1 MIRNVN
7 EIFEWTIEKVSQLRL
22 RPGGGIDDTRLDTK
36 NMNLGGLVSLLKNN
50 DIIMAIGVVIIVV
63 MMIIPLP
70 PMLLDILLTLNI
82 SLSIIILLVC
92 LFVKEP
98 LEYSSFPIILL
109 IATIF
114 RLGLNIS
121 STRLILL
128 YGSAGEVI
136 HSFGQFVVGGN
147 YIVGFIIFILLVV
160 INFMVITGGATR
172 VAEVSARFTLDS
184 MPGKQLSIDAD
195 LNSGLINEEQA
206 KARRRKLEREA
217 DFYGTMDG
225 ASKFV
230 KGDATAGIIITVVN
244 IFAGIVI
251 GVWQLKMDIMS
262 SLSTYTILTV
272 GDGLVSQLPALLIS
286 FSTGLIVSRAS
297 GQEESLSDDIKKE
310 MFSNPIVLSI
320 VSVLLIL
327 MGLVPGMPTV
337 PFIIVAIG
345 LGWMAFKKNKLDE
358 EKKVEAEKEQKE
370 EKINEGKV
378 SKKKKKATRESV
390 MELLNVETIEME
402 IGYRLVPLLD
412 VEQGGDL
419 LERIAQIRRQTALDL
434 GIVLPSI
441 RVRDNLQLSPNSYQI
456 KLKGVPIEVGE
467 VYPDRTLAMN
477 SGGSDND
484 LSVNGISAIEPAFGL
499 PAIWVEEADREMVET
514 YGYTVVSPS
523 AVISTH
529 LTEVIKKNAAE
540 IVSRADVQQLIENLK
555 KEVSEEYVSDLMKDI
570 NAAEVQQILY
580 NLLKERVSVRDLKTI
595 LEVISLQSRVSKNA
609 DYLTEQVRQAL
620 ARSICKQNLADT
632 GELLAVTL
640 APDVEN
646 TIAQGVSPDGTSLT
660 LDPEFTRKLLDTLNY
675 ELEKAITSSG
685 SQPVLLCSSPIRL
698 PFRRLI
704 ERTYPQIAVMSY
716 NEISNNVKA
725 KSIGVVRIMQ
735 SKV

>member
-1 MIRNVN
+1 
-7 EIFEWTIEKVSQLRL
+7 
-22 RPGGGIDDTRLDTK
+22 
-36 NMNLGGLVSLLKNN
+36 MNLGALASFLKNN
-50 DIIMAIGVVIIVV
+50 DILMAIGIVVIVA

-82 SLSIIILLVC
+82 SLSVIILLVC
-92 LFVKEP
+92 LFIKEP

-109 IATIF
+109 VATIF
-114 RLGLNIS
+114 RLGLNVS

-128 YGSAGEVI
+128 HGAAGEVI
-136 HSFGQFVVGGN
+136 NSFGQFVVGGN

-195 LNSGLINEEQA
+195 LNSGLINEDQA

-251 GVWQLKMDIMS
+251 GMWQMKMDIMTA
-262 SLSTYTILTV
+262 LNTFTILTV

-286 FSTGLIVSRAS
+286 FATGLIVSRAS

-310 MFSNPIVLSI
+310 MFSNPIVLAI
-320 VSVLLIL
+320 VSVLLFL
-327 MGLVPGMPTV
+327 LGMVPGMPTL
-337 PFIIVAIG
+337 PFIIVSLAIG
-345 LGWMAFKKNKLDE
+345 WLAYSKNKV
-358 EKKVEAEKEQKE
+358 EKVKKE
-370 EKINEGKV
+370 EEVKAAQKAQKQESGLGKV
-378 SKKKKKATRESV
+378 AKKKKKATRESV

-441 RVRDNLQLSPNSYQI
+441 RVRDNLQLPPNSYQI
-456 KLKGVPIEVGE
+456 KLKGVAIESGE
-467 VYPDRTLAMN
+467 VYPDRSLAMN
-477 SGGSDND
+477 AGGSDND
-484 LSVNGISAIEPAFGL
+484 LGINGISAIEPAFGL
-499 PAIWVEEADREMVET
+499 PAIWVEEKDREIAEN

-540 IVSRADVQQLIENLK
+540 IISRADIQQLIDNLK
-555 KEVSEEYVSDLMKDI
+555 KEVSEEYVADLMKDLSV
-570 NAAEVQQILY
+570 AEVQQIIY
-580 NLLKERVSVRDLKTI
+580 NLLRERVSVRDLKTI

-620 ARSICKQNLADT
+620 SRSICKQNLADT

-640 APDVEN
+640 APEVEN
-646 TIAQGVSPDGTSLT
+646 TIAQGVSPDGSSLT
-660 LDPEFTRKLLDTLNY
+660 LDPEFTRQLLDNLNY
-675 ELEKAITSSG
+675 ELEKAISSSG
-685 SQPVLLCSSPIRL
+685 NQPVLLCSSPIRL

-725 KSIGVVRIMQ
+725 KSIGVV
-735 SKV
+735 KVAAARV

>member
-1 MIRNVN
+1 
-7 EIFEWTIEKVSQLRL
+7 
-22 RPGGGIDDTRLDTK
+22 
-36 NMNLGGLVSLLKNN
+36 MNFGALSSLLKNN
-50 DIIMAIGVVIIVV
+50 DIIMAIGIVIIVA

-82 SLSIIILLVC
+82 SLSVIILLVC
-92 LFVKEP
+92 LFIKEP

-109 IATIF
+109 VATIF
-114 RLGLNIS
+114 RLGLNVS

-128 YGSAGEVI
+128 HGSAGEVI
-136 HSFGQFVVGGN
+136 NSFGQFVVGGN

-195 LNSGLINEEQA
+195 LNSGLINEDQA

-251 GVWQLKMDIMS
+251 GLWQMKMDIMTA
-262 SLSTYTILTV
+262 LNTFTILTV

-297 GQEESLSDDIKKE
+297 GQDDSLSDDIKKE

-320 VSVLLIL
+320 VAVLLFL
-327 MGLVPGMPTV
+327 LGMVPGMPTI
-337 PFIIVAIG
+337 PFIMVSIA
-345 LGWMAFKKNKLDE
+345 LGWLAYSKNKVEKAKKIEETKVKEENKID
-358 EKKVEAEKEQKE
+358 EKKL
-370 EKINEGKV
+370 G
-378 SKKKKKATRESV
+378 KKKKKATRESV

-456 KLKGVPIEVGE
+456 KLKGVPIESGE
-467 VYPDRTLAMN
+467 VYPDRSLAMN

-484 LSVNGISAIEPAFGL
+484 LGINGISAIEPAFGL
-499 PAIWVEEADREMVET
+499 PAIWVEEKDKEIAET

-570 NAAEVQQILY
+570 TTAEVQQILY
-580 NLLKERVSVRDLKTI
+580 NLLRERVSVRDLKTI

-640 APDVEN
+640 APEVEN
-646 TIAQGVSPDGTSLT
+646 TIAQGISPDGSSLT

-675 ELEKAITSSG
+675 ELEKAITTSG
-685 SQPVLLCSSPIRL
+685 CQPVLLCSSPIRL

-735 SKV
+735 PKV

>member
-1 MIRNVN
+1 
-7 EIFEWTIEKVSQLRL
+7 
-22 RPGGGIDDTRLDTK
+22 
-36 NMNLGGLVSLLKNN
+36 MNLGALASFLKNN
-50 DIIMAIGVVIIVV
+50 DILMAIGIVVIVA

-82 SLSIIILLVC
+82 SLSVIILLVC
-92 LFVKEP
+92 LFIKEP

-109 IATIF
+109 VATIF
-114 RLGLNIS
+114 RLGLNVS

-128 YGSAGEVI
+128 HGAAGEVI
-136 HSFGQFVVGGN
+136 NSFGQFVVGGN

-195 LNSGLINEEQA
+195 LNSGLINEDQA
-206 KARRRKLEREA
+206 KQRRRKLEREA

-251 GVWQLKMDIMS
+251 GLWQMKMDIMTA
-262 SLSTYTILTV
+262 LNTFTILTV

-297 GQEESLSDDIKKE
+297 GQDDSLSDDIKKE
-310 MFSNPIVLSI
+310 MFSNPIVLAI
-320 VSVLLIL
+320 VSVLLFL
-327 MGLVPGMPTV
+327 LGMVPGMPTL
-337 PFIIVAIG
+337 PFLCVAVG
-345 LGWMAFKKNKLDE
+345 LGWLAYRKNKALTAKKAEE
-358 EKKVEAEKEQKE
+358 EKAKE
-370 EKINEGKV
+370 EAQKQDGKGKIN
-378 SKKKKKATRESV
+378 KKKKKATRESV

-441 RVRDNLQLSPNSYQI
+441 RVRDNLQLPPNNYQI
-456 KLKGVPIEVGE
+456 KLKGVPIESGE
-467 VYPDRTLAMN
+467 VYPDRSLAMN
-477 SGGSDND
+477 AGGSGND
-484 LSVNGISAIEPAFGL
+484 LGLNGISAIEPAFGL
-499 PAIWVEEADREMVET
+499 PALWLDSKDKEIAENA
-514 YGYTVVSPS
+514 GYTVVSPS

-540 IVSRADVQQLIENLK
+540 IISRSDIQQLIDNLK
-555 KEVSEEYVSDLMKDI
+555 KEVSEEYVSDLMKDLSV
-570 NAAEVQQILY
+570 AEVQQIIV

-595 LEVISLQSRVSKNA
+595 LEVLSLQSRVSKNA

-640 APDVEN
+640 APEVEN
-646 TIAQGVSPDGTSLT
+646 TIAQGVSPDGSSLT
-660 LDPEFTRKLLDTLNY
+660 LDPEFTRKMLDNLNS
-675 ELEKAITSSG
+675 ELERAISSSG
-685 SQPVLLCSSPIRL
+685 NQPVLLCSSPIRL

-725 KSIGVVRIMQ
+725 KSIGVVR
-735 SKV
+735 VAPARV

>member
-1 MIRNVN
+1 
-7 EIFEWTIEKVSQLRL
+7 
-22 RPGGGIDDTRLDTK
+22 
-36 NMNLGGLVSLLKNN
+36 MNLGGLASLLKNN
-50 DIIMAIGVVIIVV
+50 DILMAIGIVIIVV

-70 PMLLDILLTLNI
+70 PMMLDILLTLNI
-82 SLSIIILLVC
+82 SLSVIILLVC

-109 IATIF
+109 VATIF
-114 RLGLNIS
+114 RLGLNVS

-128 YGSAGEVI
+128 NGSAGEVI

-251 GVWQLKMDIMS
+251 GLWQLKMDIMTA
-262 SLSTYTILTV
+262 LSTFTILTV

-310 MFSNPIVLSI
+310 MFSNPMVLGI
-320 VSVLLIL
+320 VSVLLFL
-327 MGLVPGMPTV
+327 LGMVPGMPTI
-337 PFIIVAIG
+337 PFLLVAAS
-345 LGWMAFKKNKLDE
+345 LGWMAFKKDKAD
-358 EKKVEAEKEQKE
+358 KVQKVEEAKAAEEAKKE
-370 EKINEGKV
+370 EAGLGKV
-378 SKKKKKATRESV
+378 AKKKKKATRESV

-441 RVRDNLQLSPNSYQI
+441 RVRDNLQLPPNTYQI
-456 KLKGVPIEVGE
+456 KLKGVPIESGE
-467 VYPDRTLAMN
+467 VYPDRSLAMN
-477 SGGSDND
+477 AGGSDND
-484 LSVNGISAIEPAFGL
+484 LGINGISAIEPAFGL
-499 PAIWVEEADREMVET
+499 PAIWVEEKDKEIAET

-529 LTEVIKKNAAE
+529 LTEVIKKNSAE
-540 IVSRADVQQLIENLK
+540 IVSRADIQQLIDNLK
-555 KEVSEEYVSDLMKDI
+555 KEVSEEYVSDLMKDLTV
-570 NAAEVQQILY
+570 AEVQQIVY

-595 LEVISLQSRVSKNA
+595 LEVLSLQSRVSKNA

-620 ARSICKQNLADT
+620 SRSICKQNLADT

-640 APDVEN
+640 APEVEN
-646 TIAQGVSPDGTSLT
+646 TIAQGVSPDGSSLT
-660 LDPEFTRKLLDTLNY
+660 LDPEFTRKLLDNLNY
-675 ELEKAITSSG
+675 ELERAISSSG
-685 SQPVLLCSSPIRL
+685 NQPVLLCSSPIRL

-725 KSIGVVRIMQ
+725 KSIGVIRVTAAN
-735 SKV
+735 V

>member
-1 MIRNVN
+1 
-7 EIFEWTIEKVSQLRL
+7 
-22 RPGGGIDDTRLDTK
+22 
-36 NMNLGGLVSLLKNN
+36 MNLGALASFLKNN
-50 DIIMAIGVVIIVV
+50 DILMAIGIVVIVA

-82 SLSIIILLVC
+82 SLSVIILLVC
-92 LFVKEP
+92 LFIKEP

-109 IATIF
+109 VATIF
-114 RLGLNIS
+114 RLGLNVS

-128 YGSAGEVI
+128 HGAAGEVI
-136 HSFGQFVVGGN
+136 NSFGQFVVGGN

-195 LNSGLINEEQA
+195 LNSGLINEDQA
-206 KARRRKLEREA
+206 KQRRRKLEREA

-251 GVWQLKMDIMS
+251 GLWQMKMDIMTA
-262 SLSTYTILTV
+262 LNTFTILTV

-297 GQEESLSDDIKKE
+297 GQDDSLSDDIKKE
-310 MFSNPIVLSI
+310 MFSNPIVLAI
-320 VSVLLIL
+320 VSVLLFL
-327 MGLVPGMPTV
+327 LGMVPGMPTL
-337 PFIIVAIG
+337 PFLCVAVG
-345 LGWMAFKKNKLDE
+345 LGWLAYSKNKALTAKKAEE
-358 EKKVEAEKEQKE
+358 EKAKE
-370 EKINEGKV
+370 EAQKQDGKGKIN
-378 SKKKKKATRESV
+378 KKKKKATRESV

-441 RVRDNLQLSPNSYQI
+441 RVRDNLQLPPNNYQI
-456 KLKGVPIEVGE
+456 KLKGVPIESGE
-467 VYPDRTLAMN
+467 VYPDRSLAMN
-477 SGGSDND
+477 AGGSGND
-484 LSVNGISAIEPAFGL
+484 LGLNGISAIEPAFGL
-499 PAIWVEEADREMVET
+499 PALWLDSKDKEIAENA
-514 YGYTVVSPS
+514 GYTVVSPS

-540 IVSRADVQQLIENLK
+540 IISRSDIQQLIDNLK
-555 KEVSEEYVSDLMKDI
+555 KEVSEEYVSDLMKDLSV
-570 NAAEVQQILY
+570 AEVQQIIV

-595 LEVISLQSRVSKNA
+595 LEVLSLQSRVSKNA

-640 APDVEN
+640 APEVEN
-646 TIAQGVSPDGTSLT
+646 TIAQGVSPDGSSLT
-660 LDPEFTRKLLDTLNY
+660 LDPEFTRKMLDNLNS
-675 ELEKAITSSG
+675 ELERAISSSG
-685 SQPVLLCSSPIRL
+685 NQPVLLCSSPIRL

-725 KSIGVVRIMQ
+725 KSIGVVR
-735 SKV
+735 VTPARV

>member
-1 MIRNVN
+1 
-7 EIFEWTIEKVSQLRL
+7 
-22 RPGGGIDDTRLDTK
+22 
-36 NMNLGGLVSLLKNN
+36 MNLGGLASLLKNN
-50 DIIMAIGVVIIVV
+50 DILMAIGIVIIVV

-70 PMLLDILLTLNI
+70 PMALDILLTLNI
-82 SLSIIILLVC
+82 SLSVIILLVC

-109 IATIF
+109 VATIF
-114 RLGLNIS
+114 RLGLNVS

-128 YGSAGEVI
+128 NGSAGEVI

-251 GVWQLKMDIMS
+251 GLWQLKMDIMTA
-262 SLSTYTILTV
+262 LSTFTILTV

-310 MFSNPIVLSI
+310 MFSNPMVLGI
-320 VSVLLIL
+320 VSVLLFL
-327 MGLVPGMPTV
+327 LGMVPGMPTI
-337 PFIIVAIG
+337 PFLLVAAS
-345 LGWMAFKKNKLDE
+345 LGWMAFKKDKAD
-358 EKKVEAEKEQKE
+358 KVQKVEEAKAAEEAKKE
-370 EKINEGKV
+370 EAGLGKV
-378 SKKKKKATRESV
+378 AKKKKKATRESV

-441 RVRDNLQLSPNSYQI
+441 RVRDNLQLPPNTYQI
-456 KLKGVPIEVGE
+456 KLKGVPIESGE
-467 VYPDRTLAMN
+467 VYPDRSLAMN
-477 SGGSDND
+477 AGGSDND
-484 LSVNGISAIEPAFGL
+484 LGINGISAIEPAFGL
-499 PAIWVEEADREMVET
+499 PAIWVEEKDKEIAET

-529 LTEVIKKNAAE
+529 LTEVIKKNSAE
-540 IVSRADVQQLIENLK
+540 IVSRADIQQLIDNLK
-555 KEVSEEYVSDLMKDI
+555 KEVSEEYVSDLMKDLTV
-570 NAAEVQQILY
+570 AEVQQIVY

-595 LEVISLQSRVSKNA
+595 LEVLSLQSRVSKNA

-620 ARSICKQNLADT
+620 SRSICKQNLADT

-640 APDVEN
+640 APEVEN
-646 TIAQGVSPDGTSLT
+646 TIAQGVSPDGSSLT
-660 LDPEFTRKLLDTLNY
+660 LDPEFTRKLLDNLNY
-675 ELEKAITSSG
+675 ELERAISSSG
-685 SQPVLLCSSPIRL
+685 NQPVLLCSSPIRL

-725 KSIGVVRIMQ
+725 KSIGVIRVTAAN
-735 SKV
+735 V

>member
-1 MIRNVN
+1 
-7 EIFEWTIEKVSQLRL
+7 
-22 RPGGGIDDTRLDTK
+22 
-36 NMNLGGLVSLLKNN
+36 MNLGALASFLKNN
-50 DIIMAIGVVIIVV
+50 DIIMAIGIVVIVA

-82 SLSIIILLVC
+82 SLSVIILLVC
-92 LFVKEP
+92 LFIKEP

-109 IATIF
+109 VATIF
-114 RLGLNIS
+114 RLGLNVS

-128 YGSAGEVI
+128 HGAAGEVI
-136 HSFGQFVVGGN
+136 NSFGQFVVGGN

-195 LNSGLINEEQA
+195 LNSGLINEDQA
-206 KARRRKLEREA
+206 KQRRRKLEREA

-244 IFAGIVI
+244 IFAGIII
-251 GVWQLKMDIMS
+251 GLWQMKMDIMTA
-262 SLSTYTILTV
+262 LNTFTILTV

-297 GQEESLSDDIKKE
+297 GQDDSLSDDIKKE
-310 MFSNPIVLSI
+310 MFSNPIVLAI
-320 VSVLLIL
+320 VSVLLFL
-327 MGLVPGMPTV
+327 LGMVPGMPTL
-337 PFIIVAIG
+337 PFMCVAIG
-345 LGWMAFKKNKLDE
+345 LGWLAYNKNKTLNAKKAEE
-358 EKKVEAEKEQKE
+358 EKAKE
-370 EKINEGKV
+370 EAQKQEGKAGKIN
-378 SKKKKKATRESV
+378 KKKKKATRESV
-390 MELLNVETIEME
+390 MELLNIETIEME

-441 RVRDNLQLSPNSYQI
+441 RVRDNLQLPPNNYQI
-456 KLKGVPIEVGE
+456 KLKGVPIESGE
-467 VYPDRTLAMN
+467 VYPDRSLAMN
-477 SGGSDND
+477 AGGAGND
-484 LSVNGISAIEPAFGL
+484 LGLNGISAIEPAFGL
-499 PAIWVEEADREMVET
+499 PALWLDSKDKEIAENA
-514 YGYTVVSPS
+514 GYTVVSPS

-540 IVSRADVQQLIENLK
+540 IISRADIQQLIDNLK
-555 KEVSEEYVSDLMKDI
+555 KEVSEDYVSDLMKDLSV
-570 NAAEVQQILY
+570 AEVQQIIV

-595 LEVISLQSRVSKNA
+595 LEVLSLQSRVSKNA

-620 ARSICKQNLADT
+620 SRSICKQNLADT

-640 APDVEN
+640 APEVEN
-646 TIAQGVSPDGTSLT
+646 TIAQGVGPDGSSLT
-660 LDPEFTRKLLDTLNY
+660 LDPDFTRRMLDNLNS
-675 ELEKAITSSG
+675 ELERAISSSG
-685 SQPVLLCSSPIRL
+685 NQPVLLCSSPIRL

-716 NEISNNVKA
+716 NEISNNIKA
-725 KSIGVVRIMQ
+725 KSIGVVR
-735 SKV
+735 VAPARV

>member
-1 MIRNVN
+1 
-7 EIFEWTIEKVSQLRL
+7 
-22 RPGGGIDDTRLDTK
+22 
-36 NMNLGGLVSLLKNN
+36 MNKIISLLKNN
-50 DIIMAIGVVIIVV
+50 DMIMAVGLVIIIA

-82 SLSIIILLVC
+82 SLSVIILLVC
-92 LFVKEP
+92 LFIKEP

-114 RLGLNIS
+114 RLGLNVS

-128 YGSAGEVI
+128 QGAAGEVI
-136 HSFGQFVVGGN
+136 NSFGQFVVGGN
-147 YIVGFIIFILLVV
+147 YVVGFIIFVILVI

-195 LNSGLINEEQA
+195 LNAGLINEEQA

-230 KGDATAGIIITVVN
+230 KGDATAGIIITVIN
-244 IFAGIVI
+244 IFGGFII
-251 GVWQLKMDIMS
+251 GMWQLKMDLLTA
-262 SLSTYTILTV
+262 LSTYTILTV

-297 GQEESLSDDIKKE
+297 GQDNSLSADIINE
-310 MFSNPIVLSI
+310 MFTNPMVLGI
-320 VSVLLIL
+320 VSGLLLVL
-327 MGLVPGMPTV
+327 GLVPGMPTI
-337 PFIIVAIG
+337 PFTIVAMTIG
-345 LGWMAFKKNKLDE
+345 WLAYNKKKEAD
-358 EKKVEAEKEQKE
+358 KKAEIAQKAEAESKNLE
-370 EKINEGKV
+370 NRVG
-378 SKKKKKATRESV
+378 KKKKKASRESV

-412 VEQGGDL
+412 AEQGGDL

-441 RVRDNLQLSPNSYQI
+441 RVRDNLQLPPNTYQI
-456 KLKGVPIEVGE
+456 KLKGVPIENGE
-467 VYPDRTLAMN
+467 VYPERSLAMN
-477 SGGSDND
+477 AAGTDND
-484 LSVNGISAIEPAFGL
+484 LGINGISAIEPAFGL
-499 PAIWVEEADREMVET
+499 PALWIEEKDKEIAET

-529 LTEVIKKNAAE
+529 LTEVIKKNASE
-540 IVSRADVQQLIENLK
+540 ILTRSDVQQLLENLK
-555 KEVSEEYVSDLMKDI
+555 KEVSEDYVNDLLKDTSVGEI
-570 NAAEVQQILY
+570 QQVMQ

-595 LEVISLQSRVSKNA
+595 LEVTSVQSKVSRNT
-609 DYLTEQVRQAL
+609 DYLTEQVRSAL
-620 ARSICKQNLADT
+620 ARGICKQNLSDT

-640 APDVEN
+640 SPDAEN
-646 TIAQGVSPDGTSLT
+646 VIAQGLSPDGNSLT
-660 LDPEFTRKLLDTLNY
+660 LDPDFTRRLLDSLNY
-675 ELEKAITSSG
+675 ELEKAITSTG
-685 SQPVLLCSSPIRL
+685 AQPVILCSSPIRL

-725 KSIGVVRIMQ
+725 KSVGVVKAAPA
-735 SKV
+735 KV

>member
-1 MIRNVN
+1 
-7 EIFEWTIEKVSQLRL
+7 
-22 RPGGGIDDTRLDTK
+22 
-36 NMNLGGLVSLLKNN
+36 MNKIISLLKNN
-50 DIIMAIGVVIIVV
+50 DMIMAVGLVIIIA

-82 SLSIIILLVC
+82 SLSVIILLVC
-92 LFVKEP
+92 LFIKEP

-114 RLGLNIS
+114 RLGLNVS

-128 YGSAGEVI
+128 EGAAGEVI
-136 HSFGQFVVGGN
+136 NSFGQFVVGGN
-147 YIVGFIIFILLVV
+147 YVVGFIIFVILVI

-195 LNSGLINEEQA
+195 LNAGLINEEQA

-230 KGDATAGIIITVVN
+230 KGDATAGIIITVIN
-244 IFAGIVI
+244 IFGGFII
-251 GVWQLKMDIMS
+251 GMWQLKLDLLTA
-262 SLSTYTILTV
+262 LSTYTILTV

-297 GQEESLSDDIKKE
+297 GQDNSLSADIINE
-310 MFSNPIVLSI
+310 MFTNPMVLGI
-320 VSVLLIL
+320 VSGLLLVL
-327 MGLVPGMPTV
+327 GLVPGMPTI
-337 PFIIVAIG
+337 PFTIVAMTIG
-345 LGWMAFKKNKLDE
+345 WLAYNKKKEAD
-358 EKKVEAEKEQKE
+358 KKAEIAQKAEAESKNLE
-370 EKINEGKV
+370 NRVG
-378 SKKKKKATRESV
+378 KKKKKASRESV

-412 VEQGGDL
+412 AEQGGDL

-441 RVRDNLQLSPNSYQI
+441 RVRDNLQLPPNTYQI
-456 KLKGVPIEVGE
+456 KLKGVPIENGE
-467 VYPDRTLAMN
+467 VYPERSLAMN
-477 SGGSDND
+477 AAGTDND
-484 LSVNGISAIEPAFGL
+484 LGINGISAIEPAFGL
-499 PAIWVEEADREMVET
+499 PALWIEEKDKEIAET

-529 LTEVIKKNAAE
+529 LTEVIKKNASE
-540 IVSRADVQQLIENLK
+540 ILTRSDVQQLLENLK
-555 KEVSEEYVSDLMKDI
+555 KEVSEDYVNDLLKDTSVGEI
-570 NAAEVQQILY
+570 QQVMQ

-595 LEVISLQSRVSKNA
+595 LEVTSVQSKVSRNT
-609 DYLTEQVRQAL
+609 DYLTEQVRSAL
-620 ARSICKQNLADT
+620 ARGICKQNLSDT

-640 APDVEN
+640 SPDAEN
-646 TIAQGVSPDGTSLT
+646 TIAQGLSPDGNSLT
-660 LDPEFTRKLLDTLNY
+660 LDPDFTRRLLDSLNY
-675 ELEKAITSSG
+675 ELEKAITSTG
-685 SQPVLLCSSPIRL
+685 SQPVILCSSPIRL

-725 KSIGVVRIMQ
+725 KSVGVVKAAPA
-735 SKV
+735 KV

>member
-1 MIRNVN
+1 
-7 EIFEWTIEKVSQLRL
+7 
-22 RPGGGIDDTRLDTK
+22 
-36 NMNLGGLVSLLKNN
+36 MNLGALASLLKNN
-50 DIIMAIGVVIIVV
+50 DILMAIGIVIIVA

-82 SLSIIILLVC
+82 SLSVIILLVC
-92 LFVKEP
+92 LFIKEP

-109 IATIF
+109 VATIF
-114 RLGLNIS
+114 RLGLNVS

-128 YGSAGEVI
+128 YGAAGEVI
-136 HSFGQFVVGGN
+136 NSFGQFVVGGN

-195 LNSGLINEEQA
+195 LNSGLINEDQA

-251 GVWQLKMDIMS
+251 GMWQMKMDIMTA
-262 SLSTYTILTV
+262 LNTFTILTV

-286 FSTGLIVSRAS
+286 FATGLIVSRAS

-310 MFSNPIVLSI
+310 MFSNPIVLAI
-320 VSVLLIL
+320 VSVLLFL
-327 MGLVPGMPTV
+327 LGMVPGMPTL
-337 PFIIVAIG
+337 PFIIVSLAIG
-345 LGWMAFKKNKLDE
+345 WLAYSKNKV
-358 EKKVEAEKEQKE
+358 EKVKKE
-370 EKINEGKV
+370 EEVKAAQEAQKQESGLGKV
-378 SKKKKKATRESV
+378 AKKKKKATRESV

-419 LERIAQIRRQTALDL
+419 LERIAQIRRQTDLDL
-434 GIVLPSI
+434 GIVIPSR
-441 RVRDNLQLSPNSYQI
+441 RVRDNLQLPPNSYQI
-456 KLKGVPIEVGE
+456 KLKGVAIESGE
-467 VYPDRTLAMN
+467 VYPDRSLAMN
-477 SGGSDND
+477 AGGSDND
-484 LSVNGISAIEPAFGL
+484 LGINGISAIEPAFGL
-499 PAIWVEEADREMVET
+499 PAIWVEEKDREIAEN

-540 IVSRADVQQLIENLK
+540 IISRADIQQLIDNLK
-555 KEVSEEYVSDLMKDI
+555 KEVSEEYVADLMKDLSV
-570 NAAEVQQILY
+570 AEVQQIIY
-580 NLLKERVSVRDLKTI
+580 NLLRERVSVRDLKTI

-620 ARSICKQNLADT
+620 SRSICKQNLADT

-640 APDVEN
+640 APEVEN
-646 TIAQGVSPDGTSLT
+646 TIAQGVSPDGSSLT
-660 LDPEFTRKLLDTLNY
+660 LDPEFTRQLLDNLNY
-675 ELEKAITSSG
+675 ELEKAISSSG
-685 SQPVLLCSSPIRL
+685 NQPVLLCSSPIRL

-725 KSIGVVRIMQ
+725 KSIGVV
-735 SKV
+735 KVAAARV

>member
-1 MIRNVN
+1 
-7 EIFEWTIEKVSQLRL
+7 
-22 RPGGGIDDTRLDTK
+22 
-36 NMNLGGLVSLLKNN
+36 MNIGALSSLLKNN
-50 DIIMAIGVVIIVV
+50 DIIMAIGIVIIVA

-82 SLSIIILLVC
+82 SLSVIILLVC
-92 LFVKEP
+92 LFIKEP

-109 IATIF
+109 VATIF
-114 RLGLNIS
+114 RLGLNVS

-128 YGSAGEVI
+128 HGSAGEVI
-136 HSFGQFVVGGN
+136 NSFGQFVVGGN

-195 LNSGLINEEQA
+195 LNSGLINEDQA
-206 KARRRKLEREA
+206 KQRRRKLEREA

-251 GVWQLKMDIMS
+251 GLWQMKMDIMTA
-262 SLSTYTILTV
+262 LNTFTILTV

-297 GQEESLSDDIKKE
+297 GQEDSLSDDIKKE

-320 VSVLLIL
+320 VSVLLL
-327 MGLVPGMPTV
+327 LLGMVPGMPTV
-337 PFIIVAIG
+337 PFILVAAGI
-345 LGWMAFKKNKLDE
+345 GWMAYNKNILDKKKEVEEVKAKEE
-358 EKKVEAEKEQKE
+358 EKKQEGPAG
-370 EKINEGKV
+370 KIN
-378 SKKKKKATRESV
+378 KKKKKATRESV

-441 RVRDNLQLSPNSYQI
+441 RVRDNLQLPPNNYQI
-456 KLKGVPIEVGE
+456 KLKGVPIESGE
-467 VYPDRTLAMN
+467 VYPDRSLAMN
-477 SGGSDND
+477 AGGSDND
-484 LSVNGISAIEPAFGL
+484 PAINGISAIEPAFGL
-499 PAIWVEEADREMVET
+499 PALWVDEKDKEVAET

-540 IVSRADVQQLIENLK
+540 IVSRADIQQLIDNLK
-555 KEVSEEYVSDLMKDI
+555 KEVSEEYVTDLMKDLSV
-570 NAAEVQQILY
+570 AEVQQIVY

-595 LEVISLQSRVSKNA
+595 LEVLSLQSRVSKNA

-620 ARSICKQNLADT
+620 SRSICKQNLADT

-640 APDVEN
+640 APEVEN
-646 TIAQGVSPDGTSLT
+646 TIAQGVSPDGASLT
-660 LDPEFTRKLLDTLNY
+660 LDPEFTRKLLDNLNY
-675 ELEKAITSSG
+675 ELEKAISSSG
-685 SQPVLLCSSPIRL
+685 NQPVLLCSSPIRL

-704 ERTYPQIAVMSY
+704 ERTYPQITVMSY
-716 NEISNNVKA
+716 NEISNNIKA
-725 KSIGVVRIMQ
+725 KSIGVIRVAPA
-735 SKV
+735 KV

>member
-1 MIRNVN
+1 MGKNVL
-7 EIFEWTIEKVSQLRL
+7 KR
-22 RPGGGIDDTRLDTK
+22 K
-36 NMNLGGLVSLLKNN
+36 MNLGALASFLKNN
-50 DIIMAIGVVIIVV
+50 DIIMAIGIVVIVA

-82 SLSIIILLVC
+82 SLSVIILLVC
-92 LFVKEP
+92 LFIKEP

-109 IATIF
+109 VATIF
-114 RLGLNIS
+114 RLGLNVS

-128 YGSAGEVI
+128 HGAAGEVI
-136 HSFGQFVVGGN
+136 NSFGQFVVGGN

-195 LNSGLINEEQA
+195 LNSGLINEDQA
-206 KARRRKLEREA
+206 KQRRRKLEREA

-244 IFAGIVI
+244 IFAGIII
-251 GVWQLKMDIMS
+251 GLWQMKMDIMTA
-262 SLSTYTILTV
+262 LNTFTILTV

-297 GQEESLSDDIKKE
+297 GQDDSLSDDIKKE
-310 MFSNPIVLSI
+310 MFSNPIVLAI
-320 VSVLLIL
+320 VSVLLFL
-327 MGLVPGMPTV
+327 LGMVPGMPTL
-337 PFIIVAIG
+337 PFMFVAVG
-345 LGWMAFKKNKLDE
+345 LGWLAYSKNKALTAKKAEE
-358 EKKVEAEKEQKE
+358 EKAKE
-370 EKINEGKV
+370 EAQKQEGKAGKIN
-378 SKKKKKATRESV
+378 KKKKKATRESV

-441 RVRDNLQLSPNSYQI
+441 RVRDNLQLPPNNYQI
-456 KLKGVPIEVGE
+456 KLKGVPIESGE
-467 VYPDRTLAMN
+467 VYPDRSLAMN
-477 SGGSDND
+477 AGGAGND
-484 LSVNGISAIEPAFGL
+484 LGLNGISAIEPAFGL
-499 PAIWVEEADREMVET
+499 PALWLDEKDKEIAENA
-514 YGYTVVSPS
+514 GYTVVSPS

-540 IVSRADVQQLIENLK
+540 IVSRADIQQLIDNLK
-555 KEVSEEYVSDLMKDI
+555 KEVSEDYVSDLMKDLSV
-570 NAAEVQQILY
+570 AEVQQIIV

-595 LEVISLQSRVSKNA
+595 LEVLSLQSRVSKNA

-620 ARSICKQNLADT
+620 SRSICKQNLADT

-640 APDVEN
+640 APEVEN
-646 TIAQGVSPDGTSLT
+646 TIAQGVGPDGSSLT
-660 LDPEFTRKLLDTLNY
+660 LDPDFTRRMLDNLNS
-675 ELEKAITSSG
+675 ELERAISSSG
-685 SQPVLLCSSPIRL
+685 NQPVLLCSSPIRL

-725 KSIGVVRIMQ
+725 KSIGVIRVASAR
-735 SKV
+735 V

>member
-1 MIRNVN
+1 
-7 EIFEWTIEKVSQLRL
+7 
-22 RPGGGIDDTRLDTK
+22 
-36 NMNLGGLVSLLKNN
+36 MNLGGLASLLKNN
-50 DIIMAIGVVIIVV
+50 DIIMAIGLVIIVA

-70 PMLLDILLTLNI
+70 PMILDILLTLNI
-82 SLSIIILLVC
+82 SLSVIILLVC
-92 LFVKEP
+92 LFIKEP

-109 IATIF
+109 VATIF

-128 YGSAGEVI
+128 NGSAGEVI
-136 HSFGQFVVGGN
+136 NSFGQFVVGGN

-195 LNSGLINEEQA
+195 LNSGLINEDQA
-206 KARRRKLEREA
+206 KQRRRKLEREA

-251 GVWQLKMDIMS
+251 GLWQLKMDIMTA
-262 SLSTYTILTV
+262 LSTFTILTV

-297 GQEESLSDDIKKE
+297 GQEDSLSDDIKKE
-310 MFSNPIVLSI
+310 MFSNHIVLGI
-320 VSVLLIL
+320 VSILLFL
-327 MGLVPGMPTV
+327 LGMVPGMPTI
-337 PFIIVAIG
+337 PFIIVSVAI
-345 LGWMAFKKNKLDE
+345 GWMAYKKSQE
-358 EKKVEAEKEQKE
+358 EKTKKEAEAKAAQEAQGGLE
-370 EKINEGKV
+370 NTPAGKAAK
-378 SKKKKKATRESV
+378 KKKKKATRESV

-441 RVRDNLQLSPNSYQI
+441 RVRDNLQLPPNAYQI
-456 KLKGVPIEVGE
+456 KLKGVAIESGE
-467 VYPDRTLAMN
+467 VYPDRSLAMN
-477 SGGSDND
+477 AGGSDND
-484 LSVNGISAIEPAFGL
+484 LGINGISAIEPAFGL
-499 PAIWVEEADREMVET
+499 PAIWVEEKDKEIAEN
-514 YGYTVVSPS
+514 YGYTVVSAS

-540 IVSRADVQQLIENLK
+540 IVSRADIQQLIENLK
-555 KEVSEEYVSDLMKDI
+555 KEVSEEYVNDLMKDI
-570 NAAEVQQILY
+570 SVAEVQLIVS

-595 LEVISLQSRVSKNA
+595 LEVLSLQSRVSKNA
-609 DYLTEQVRQAL
+609 DYLTEQIRQAL

-632 GELLAVTL
+632 GELLAITL
-640 APDVEN
+640 DPDVEN
-646 TIAQGVSPDGTSLT
+646 TIAQGIGPDGSSLT
-660 LDPEFTRKLLDTLNY
+660 LDPEFTRKLLDGLNY
-675 ELEKAITSSG
+675 ELEKAISSSG
-685 SQPVLLCSSPIRL
+685 NQPVILCSSPIRL

-716 NEISNNVKA
+716 NEISNNIKA
-725 KSIGVVRIMQ
+725 KSIGVVR
-735 SKV
+735 VAPTRA

>member
-1 MIRNVN
+1 
-7 EIFEWTIEKVSQLRL
+7 
-22 RPGGGIDDTRLDTK
+22 
-36 NMNLGGLVSLLKNN
+36 MNLGGLASLLKNN
-50 DIIMAIGVVIIVV
+50 DIIMAIGLVIIVA

-70 PMLLDILLTLNI
+70 PMILDILLTLNI
-82 SLSIIILLVC
+82 SLSVIILLVC
-92 LFVKEP
+92 LFIKEP

-109 IATIF
+109 VATIF

-128 YGSAGEVI
+128 NGSAGEVI
-136 HSFGQFVVGGN
+136 NSFGQFVVGGN

-195 LNSGLINEEQA
+195 LNSGLINEDQA
-206 KARRRKLEREA
+206 KQRRRKLEREA

-251 GVWQLKMDIMS
+251 GLWQLKMDIMTA
-262 SLSTYTILTV
+262 LSTFTILTV

-297 GQEESLSDDIKKE
+297 GQEDSLSDDIKKE
-310 MFSNPIVLSI
+310 MFSNHIVLGI
-320 VSVLLIL
+320 VAVLLFL
-327 MGLVPGMPTV
+327 LGMVPGMPTI
-337 PFIIVAIG
+337 PFIMVSLA
-345 LGWMAFKKNKLDE
+345 LGWMSFNKS
-358 EKKVEAEKEQKE
+358 KE
-370 EKINEGKV
+370 EKVKKEAAEKAEQEAQAGLEGTPAGKAAK
-378 SKKKKKATRESV
+378 KKKKKASRESV

-441 RVRDNLQLSPNSYQI
+441 RVRDNLQLPPNNYQI
-456 KLKGVPIEVGE
+456 KLKGVAIESGE
-467 VYPDRTLAMN
+467 VYPDRSLAMN
-477 SGGSDND
+477 AGGSDND
-484 LSVNGISAIEPAFGL
+484 LGINGISAIEPAFGL
-499 PAIWVEEADREMVET
+499 PAIWVEEKDKEIAEN

-540 IVSRADVQQLIENLK
+540 IISRADIQQLIENLK
-555 KEVSEEYVSDLMKDI
+555 KEVSEEYVSDLMKDLSV
-570 NAAEVQQILY
+570 AEVQLIVC

-595 LEVISLQSRVSKNA
+595 LEVLSLQSRVSKNA

-620 ARSICKQNLADT
+620 SRSICKQNLADT

-640 APDVEN
+640 DPDVEN
-646 TIAQGVSPDGTSLT
+646 TIAQGVSPDGSSLT
-660 LDPEFTRKLLDTLNY
+660 LDPEFTRKLLDGLNY
-675 ELEKAITSSG
+675 ELEKAISSSG
-685 SQPVLLCSSPIRL
+685 NQPVLLCSSPIRL

-716 NEISNNVKA
+716 NEISNNIKA
-725 KSIGVVRIMQ
+725 KSIGVIRVAPTRA
-735 SKV
+735 

>member
-1 MIRNVN
+1 M
-7 EIFEWTIEKVSQLRL
+7 SDYQ
-22 RPGGGIDDTRLDTK
+22 K
-36 NMNLGGLVSLLKNN
+36 NIMNRIISLLKNN
-50 DIIMAIGVVIIVV
+50 DMIMAVGLVIIIA

-82 SLSIIILLVC
+82 SLSVIILLVC
-92 LFVKEP
+92 LFIKEP

-114 RLGLNIS
+114 RLGLNVS

-128 YGSAGEVI
+128 EGAAGEVI
-136 HSFGQFVVGGN
+136 NSFGQFVVGGN
-147 YIVGFIIFILLVV
+147 YVVGFIIFVILVI

-195 LNSGLINEEQA
+195 LNAGLINEEQA

-230 KGDATAGIIITVVN
+230 KGDATAGIIITVIN
-244 IFAGIVI
+244 IFGGFII
-251 GVWQLKMDIMS
+251 GMWQLKMDLLTA
-262 SLSTYTILTV
+262 LSTYTILTV

-297 GQEESLSDDIKKE
+297 GQDNSLSADIINE
-310 MFSNPIVLSI
+310 MFTNPMVLGI
-320 VSVLLIL
+320 VSGLLLVL
-327 MGLVPGMPTV
+327 GLVPGMPTI
-337 PFIIVAIG
+337 PFTIVAMTIG
-345 LGWMAFKKNKLDE
+345 WLAYNKKKEAD
-358 EKKVEAEKEQKE
+358 KKAEIAKKAEAETKNLE
-370 EKINEGKV
+370 NRVG
-378 SKKKKKATRESV
+378 KKKKKASRESV

-412 VEQGGDL
+412 AEQGGDL

-441 RVRDNLQLSPNSYQI
+441 RVRDNLQLPPNTYQI
-456 KLKGVPIEVGE
+456 KLKGVPIENGE
-467 VYPDRTLAMN
+467 VYPERSLEMN
-477 SGGSDND
+477 AAGTDND
-484 LSVNGISAIEPAFGL
+484 LGINGISAIEPAFGL
-499 PAIWVEEADREMVET
+499 PALWIEEKDKEIAET

-529 LTEVIKKNAAE
+529 LTEVIKKNASE
-540 IVSRADVQQLIENLK
+540 ILTRSDVQQLLENLK
-555 KEVSEEYVSDLMKDI
+555 KEVSEDYVNDLLKDTSVGEI
-570 NAAEVQQILY
+570 QQVMQ

-595 LEVISLQSRVSKNA
+595 LEVTSVQSKVSRNT
-609 DYLTEQVRQAL
+609 DYLTEQVRSAL
-620 ARSICKQNLADT
+620 ARGICKQNLSDT

-640 APDVEN
+640 SPDAEN
-646 TIAQGVSPDGTSLT
+646 TIAQGLSPDGNSLT
-660 LDPEFTRKLLDTLNY
+660 LDPDFTRRLLDSLNY
-675 ELEKAITSSG
+675 ELEKAITSTG
-685 SQPVLLCSSPIRL
+685 SQPVILCSSPIRL

-725 KSIGVVRIMQ
+725 KSVGVVKAAPA
-735 SKV
+735 KV